1 MENMNISLIVTIVW
15 ILVISAI
22 GMLPM
27 RFHKRLGFPMLM
39 LFPFVL
45 AYLAWDLGVWWAL
58 ALFAGA
64 LSIFRY
70 PARYFGLIAWRKLT
84 GKPDAK

>member
-1 MENMNISLIVTIVW
+1 MSLSLIITILW
-15 ILVISAI
+15 IIVISVI
-22 GMLPM
+22 GMMPM

-45 AYLAWDLGVWWAL
+45 IYLAYDMGVWWAV
-58 ALFAGA
+58 ALFVGG

-70 PARYFGLIAWRKLT
+70 PARYFGLKAWRKLR
-84 GKPDAK
+84 GGAEK

>member
-1 MENMNISLIVTIVW
+1 MSISLGVTIAWV
-15 ILVISAI
+15 LVISAI

-27 RFHKRLGFPMLM
+27 RFHKRFGFPMLM

-45 AYLAWDLGVWWAL
+45 VFLAYDLGFWWAP
-58 ALFAGA
+58 ALFVGA

-70 PARYFGLIAWRKLT
+70 PARYFGLKLWRKLR
-84 GKPDAK
+84 GEAGPQ